1 MVHGQE
7 GSVGVS
13 LLGREGAGNLGRDL
27 FSNDWVCLVILIPVN
42 GFFANVHGCG
52 VGAGVIMPGVGFV
65 PGIVLGVEEIRE
77 LGGNT
82 IRNDGESGNQPIEG
96 MALVF

>member
-1 MVHGQE
+1 
-7 GSVGVS
+7 
-13 LLGREGAGNLGRDL
+13 
-27 FSNDWVCLVILIPVN
+27 
-42 GFFANVHGCG
+42 
-52 VGAGVIMPGVGFV
+52 V